1 MTEPTASSTKNKQT
15 GQNDSPAGTKNT
27 LSEKQFRQIEG
38 ILNTLIFQ
46 KPSVISSYQI
56 VDGKCD
62 ITYVSDNLEQVV
74 GYKPVHFI
82 GNFEKW
88 KNHVHPDDIDLFL
101 AGMFRHTVE
110 GKQQSFEYR
119 FKNSK
124 GQYQWIY
131 DQQRLVAHKG
141 GKREIVSAWWDITDR
156 RHIVET
162 LRQSESRFQKM
173 LSLVPDMI
181 SIQDPEMNIVY
192 SNWSG
197 LGEVPEEKRILGEKC
212 YRIYRGYDDV
222 CRDCHAISV
231 LHTKKGHQKER
242 ELRDGRWIRLRVAPI
257 LDENNNVEFFVEWI
271 RDITE
276 SKRAEKKLEQL
287 ATTDDLTG
295 LWNRRF
301 FMSAAAREIERAR
314 RYGQHFSIAILD
326 IDKFKNINDTCGHA
340 AGDAALQHMAKILNG
355 SLRQTD
361 ILGRIGGE
369 EFSILLPNTLLDDAV
384 FLAERLRSTIE
395 KTPAD
400 YAGKALFFTVSIGLA
415 AYHEDVGGVD
425 ELLLLADKAL
435 YEAKEG
441 GRNCVVAQKQ

>member
-1 MTEPTASSTKNKQT
+1 MTERTSSCTESKQT
-15 GQNDSPAGTKNT
+15 GQNSPPPGTKNI
-27 LSEKQFRQIEG
+27 LSDKQFRQIEG
-38 ILNTLIFQ
+38 ILNTLMFQ

-56 VDGKCD
+56 LDGKWD
-62 ITYVSDNLEQVV
+62 ITYVSDNLEQVT
-74 GYKPVHFI
+74 GFPPTDFI
-82 GNFEKW
+82 GNFENW
-88 KNHVHPDDIDLFL
+88 KNHVHPDDIDQLL

-124 GQYQWIY
+124 GEYQWIY
-131 DQQRLVAHKG
+131 DQQRLMAHKE

-156 RHIVET
+156 RQVVDT

-231 LHTKKGHQKER
+231 LHTKKGHQGEK
-242 ELRDGRWIRLRVAPI
+242 ELRDGRWILLRVAPI
-257 LDENNNVEFFVEWI
+257 LDENGNVEFFVEWI

-276 SKRAEKKLEQL
+276 SKRAEKALEQL

-295 LWNRRF
+295 LWNRRY
-301 FMSAAAREIERAR
+301 FMNAAAREIERAR
-314 RYGQHFSIAILD
+314 RYGQYFSLLTLD
-326 IDKFKNINDTCGHA
+326 VDNFKIINDTCGHA
-340 AGDAALQHMAKILNG
+340 AGDAALQHMAGKLKG

-369 EFSILLPNTLLDDAV
+369 EFSILLPNTLLDDAA

-395 KTPAD
+395 KTPAH
-400 YAGKALFFTVSIGLA
+400 YADKEIFFTVSIGLA
-415 AYHEDVGGVD
+415 TYHEAVGGVD

-441 GRNCVVAQKQ
+441 GRNRVVAKTQ